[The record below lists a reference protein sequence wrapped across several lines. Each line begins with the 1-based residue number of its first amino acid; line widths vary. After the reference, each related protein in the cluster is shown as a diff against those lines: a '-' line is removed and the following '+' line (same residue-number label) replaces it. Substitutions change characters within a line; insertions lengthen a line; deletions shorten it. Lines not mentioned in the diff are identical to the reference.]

1 VKCSTFRVLILSKS
15 PPGTVLGVDPSREC
29 ELLPPF
35 TRAWLAKQQDSRP
48 RFPLSLV
55 GPTTLRT
62 GLAGLARRTHDG
74 RQGGGRERAS
84 ERASEAKCSF
94 RVLIWSKSPPGR
106 VLGVDPSRECELL
119 PPFTRARV
127 NLSLPVDHDDDVV
140 QSTHPQSVCTAVA
153 ACRILP
159 QGVEKKHDNV

>member
-1 VKCSTFRVLILSKS
+1 MFVSCADFVKVPTWHSARRGPLERVRVTPAVHPRLVGKAAGL
-15 PPGTVLGVDPSREC
+15 PPEIPTVPSR
-29 ELLPPF
+29 PHH
-35 TRAWLAKQQDSRP
+35 LANG
-48 RFPLSLV
+48 L
-55 GPTTLRT
+55 GRT
-62 GLAGLARRTHDG
+62 SKENARRPPRG
-74 RQGGGRERAS
+74 RARAS

-106 VLGVDPSRECELL
+106 VLGVDPLRECELL

-127 NLSLPVDHDDDVV
+127 NLSLHVDHDDDDDVV

>member
-1 VKCSTFRVLILSKS
+1 MFDVSCADFVKVPALGSALSSGWKKESASYSRRS
-15 PPGTVLGVDPSREC
+15 PALGWQSSRT
-29 ELLPPF
+29 PA
-35 TRAWLAKQQDSRP
+35 RDSHCP
-48 RFPLSLV
+48 ALV

-84 ERASEAKCSF
+84 EAKCSF

-106 VLGVDPSRECELL
+106 VLGVDPLRECELL

-127 NLSLPVDHDDDVV
+127 NLSLHVDHDDDDV
-140 QSTHPQSVCTAVA
+140 QSTHPQSVCTAAA